1 MAASIARG
9 DVRLYEFA
17 SPDKVRPVLVLT
29 RQSAIGFLNTVT
41 VAAIT
46 STIRSVAS
54 EVLLTEDDGM
64 KKACAVNLYNLACVP
79 TDHLG
84 RKLTQLSEAKMQ
96 SVCKALGFAVGCVS
110 DQHHL

>member
-1 MAASIARG
+1 MAAAIARG

-17 SPDKVRPVLVLT
+17 SSDKVRPVLVLT

-46 STIRSVAS
+46 STIRGVAS

-64 KKACAVNLYNLACVP
+64 KNACAVNLYNLACIRA
-79 TDHLG
+79 DHLG
-84 RKLTQLSEAKMQ
+84 RKLTQLSEVKMQ
-96 SVCKALGFAVGCVS
+96 HVCKALGFAVGCEGEQRS
-110 DQHHL
+110 I